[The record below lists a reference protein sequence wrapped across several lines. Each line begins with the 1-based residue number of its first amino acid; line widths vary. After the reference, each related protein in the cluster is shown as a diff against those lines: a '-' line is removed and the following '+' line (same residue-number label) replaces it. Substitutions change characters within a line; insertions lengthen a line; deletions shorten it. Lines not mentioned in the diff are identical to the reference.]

1 MPTFRTTRK
10 QRGRGSGG
18 ITGRG
23 FTPGQS
29 GNPGGRPKGFV
40 PLLRQYTSDGEEL
53 VSFMLKVFR
62 GESINKHVPKLKER
76 IEAATWLADR
86 GFGKPV
92 QANGH
97 EIQKETQNP
106 FDPSRLTRQELETL
120 ERILL
125 KAVHND
131 PI

>member
-18 ITGRG
+18 ITGKG
-23 FTPGQS
+23 FTPGKS
-29 GNPGGRPKGFV
+29 GNPSGRPQGFV
-40 PLLRQYTSDGEEL
+40 GFIRKGTNDGEEL
-53 VSFMLKVFR
+53 ASFMLKIFR
-62 GESINKHVPKLKER
+62 GGSISKHVPKLKEQ

-106 FDPSRLTRQELETL
+106 FDPSRLTHQELVTL

-125 KAVHND
+125 KAQLTD
-131 PI
+131 PA